1 MLMPKSRGRQ
11 SRRVTPWDSD
21 EERTPTQQFLYD
33 HYKSHYQERH
43 PALNTTGEDKLIN
56 SFVPENCPSCNSVSF
71 QKYGRTRNNIQRYRC
86 NACGKTFTP
95 VTGTVFDQHKI
106 SISEWMEYTLNI
118 LRYVSINADSWNNKN
133 AYTTSR
139 YWLEKLFLVL
149 ETQESDTIL
158 SGRVWLDETYYTVEL
173 KDIELNEDGTK
184 PRGLSRNQLC
194 IGVACTESQILCV
207 FEGNGQPSKKKTF
220 AAFKD
225 HIAPGSTLVHDKDK
239 AHSMLVDKLNLVSEV
254 YDSKEIKKLEDKDN
268 PMRRINEVHAR
279 LKNFLNAHSSFDR
292 GSLQGYLNLF
302 SLAMNPPADNL
313 EKVEILL
320 NFAFKCRKTLRY
332 RSFYHTE

>member
-1 MLMPKSRGRQ
+1 MPKSKGRQ
-11 SRRVTPWDSD
+11 SRKVTPWDSD

-56 SFVPENCPSCNSVSF
+56 SFVPETCPCCNSVSF

-86 NACGKTFTP
+86 NECGKTFTP

-149 ETQESDTIL
+149 ETQESDIVL
-158 SGRVWLDETYYTVEL
+158 SGRVWLDETYYKVEL

-207 FEGNGQPSKKKTF
+207 FEGNGQPSMKKTY
-220 AAFKD
+220 ASFKD

-239 AHSMLVDKLNLVSEV
+239 AHSMLIEQLNLVSEV
-254 YDSKEIKKLEDKDN
+254 YDSNELKKLEDKDN
-268 PMRRINEVHAR
+268 PMRRVNEVHAR
-279 LKNFLNAHSSFDR
+279 LKNFLYAHSSFDR

-332 RSFYHTE
+332 RSFYRTE